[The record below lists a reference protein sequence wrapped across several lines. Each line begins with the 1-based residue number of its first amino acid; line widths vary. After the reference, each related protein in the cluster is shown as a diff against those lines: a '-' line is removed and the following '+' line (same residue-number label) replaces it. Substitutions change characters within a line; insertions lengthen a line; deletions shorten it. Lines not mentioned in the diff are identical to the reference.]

1 MPNECRSLHHRHTDQ
16 ILSKLITAQ
25 PTFVWFWTYYQKKES
40 TYYIRCYYKTP
51 TKHVEDQQMYFAH
64 FVEIS
69 WVLST
74 TCLKCLLCR
83 DLSKILT
90 VSVSTDT
97 HTWRIEGR
105 TSCAQ
110 INRELD
116 SIRGTDSEPPVLADY
131 CWTMMNGG
139 DDDDDGHK
147 LRQLQSLCKACPI
160 A

>member
-1 MPNECRSLHHRHTDQ
+1 M
-16 ILSKLITAQ
+16 
-25 PTFVWFWTYYQKKES
+25 
-40 TYYIRCYYKTP
+40 
-51 TKHVEDQQMYFAH
+51 
-64 FVEIS
+64 
-69 WVLST
+69 
-74 TCLKCLLCR
+74 
-83 DLSKILT
+83 T

-131 CWTMMNGG
+131 CWTMMNGD